1 MSPPLALRKAS
12 QPLTV
17 QMIAAAGEHLPLKAL
32 PGLKRE
38 VACLRHTGRKSA
50 WREEV
55 TQATAREHGCAALA
69 QTQGGNARQ
78 RTLHQAAPRKA
89 LHLLGHKAAA
99 ARASFDKAFG
109 MQLAI
114 GGLHRIAR
122 DTQGLGQGSRCR
134 QAPAHVQRAI
144 EDQLPYG
151 PLDADMQRQGAMSGV
166 ADPGFDG
173 FELGVLEQMVCI
185 PAKKWP
191 GVSGHFDSINLLPHG
206 VKHFSGSPC
215 KTMSTT
221 HSPSSLRWNDL
232 THPVV
237 AGLISVIV
245 NYGGTFILVFQAA
258 KVAGLGPELTA
269 SWVWSISI
277 GVGLTGLLLSWVTR
291 EPIITAWSTPAAA
304 FLVTALAST
313 PYAEAVGAYLLSALA
328 FVVLGLSGYFERV
341 IRLIPAGIAA
351 GLLAGI
357 LLQFGI
363 KAFGGMSV
371 DPMLAGLLIAT
382 YVVLKRISARYAVV
396 GILVLGLVFLL
407 SQNRV
412 DLSGL
417 ELQLAAPVFTRPE
430 FSLNALLSVALPLF
444 LITLTGQYMPGML
457 VLRND
462 GFKTSANPI
471 VTITG
476 LGSLLMAPFGSHAFN
491 IAAITAA
498 IATGPQAHEDPSRR
512 WIAGV
517 AAGMCYI
524 LVGVF
529 GVTLAAVFMAFPA
542 TFITTL
548 AGLALLG
555 TIGASL
561 ATALADAKV
570 REAAL
575 ITFLAAAAN
584 ITLLGI
590 GGAFWGLVIG
600 LLAYAVLNGRLP
612 LSAQSGAIA
621 AMEKG

>member
-1 MSPPLALRKAS
+1 
-12 QPLTV
+12 
-17 QMIAAAGEHLPLKAL
+17 
-32 PGLKRE
+32 
-38 VACLRHTGRKSA
+38 
-50 WREEV
+50 
-55 TQATAREHGCAALA
+55 
-69 QTQGGNARQ
+69 
-78 RTLHQAAPRKA
+78 
-89 LHLLGHKAAA
+89 
-99 ARASFDKAFG
+99 
-109 MQLAI
+109 
-114 GGLHRIAR
+114 
-122 DTQGLGQGSRCR
+122 
-134 QAPAHVQRAI
+134 
-144 EDQLPYG
+144 
-151 PLDADMQRQGAMSGV
+151 
-166 ADPGFDG
+166 
-173 FELGVLEQMVCI
+173 
-185 PAKKWP
+185 
-191 GVSGHFDSINLLPHG
+191 
-206 VKHFSGSPC
+206 
-215 KTMSTT
+215 
-221 HSPSSLRWNDL
+221 
-232 THPVV
+232 
-237 AGLISVIV
+237 
-245 NYGGTFILVFQAA
+245 
-258 KVAGLGPELTA
+258 
-269 SWVWSISI
+269 
-277 GVGLTGLLLSWVTR
+277 
-291 EPIITAWSTPAAA
+291 
-304 FLVTALAST
+304 
-313 PYAEAVGAYLLSALA
+313 
-328 FVVLGLSGYFERV
+328 
-341 IRLIPAGIAA
+341 
-351 GLLAGI
+351 
-357 LLQFGI
+357 
-363 KAFGGMSV
+363 MSV
-371 DPMLAGLLIAT
+371 DPVLAGLLIAA

-396 GILVLGLVFLL
+396 GILLLGLAFLL

-430 FSLNALLSVALPLF
+430 FSPNALLSVALPLF

-498 IATGPQAHEDPSRR
+498 IATGREAHEDPSRR

-517 AAGMCYI
+517 AAGVCYI

-529 GVTLAAVFMAFPA
+529 GVTLAAVFMAFPN

-612 LSAQSGAIA
+612 WSAQSAAIA